1 MILVIA
7 RQLGSYHR
15 LLGKNEIHVY
25 FANFPW
31 LKASE
36 HAGECAEMGILCK
49 NQLKVMQRV
58 PCDQSQYG

>member
-25 FANFPW
+25 FTNFPW
-31 LKASE
+31 LTALE
-36 HAGECAEMGILCK
+36 LTGECAEMGILRK